1 MAVFGAPDV
10 GFVLLGGRS
19 LAAYLVEIQDT
30 FEAMLEETTGLGV
43 SDDTW
48 AAVGVNKFEAI
59 LRGIYNSTDFV
70 TAFEVN
76 TVQELMYCLEG
87 NTIGN
92 EGMGVDSVRAEITR
106 QATRDAL
113 HRLEASFKATTSAD
127 KGKIMA
133 DHVARD
139 DQSTA
144 TTTVDNAASN
154 TLGAVGYLGV
164 SALALGGY
172 TNIIV
177 KIRDST
183 DDNTFADLITFTAVT
198 AAPASERVVVT
209 GTVNRYAHTTVTW
222 TGAGSSE
229 SATYA
234 VTMRR
239 GNQAS

>member
-1 MAVFGAPDV
+1 MALFGAPDV

-19 LAAYLVEIQDT
+19 LADYLVEIQDT
-30 FEAMLEETTGLGV
+30 FEAMVEETTGLGIAA
-43 SDDTW
+43 DTW
-48 AAVGVNKFEAI
+48 AAVGVNKFLAN
-59 LRGIYNSTDFV
+59 LKGIYNSTDFV
-70 TAFEVN
+70 TAFEV
-76 TVQELMYCLEG
+76 TSVQELMYCLEG

-92 EGMGVDSVRAEITR
+92 EGMGVDSVRAEIVR

-127 KGKIMA
+127 KGKVMA

-139 DQSTA
+139 DQSA
-144 TTTVDNAASN
+144 VTTTVDNLASS

-164 SALALGGY
+164 SALSLGGY

-198 AAPASERVVVT
+198 SAPASERKIVT
-209 GTVNRYAHTTVTW
+209 GTVNRYAHTSVTW
-222 TGAGSSE
+222 TGSGSSE
-229 SATYA
+229 TATYA
-234 VTMRR
+234 VIMRR